1 MASTE
6 DVVLRLHY
14 NVQPWV
20 GLLTWNQN
28 QDIGLWA
35 KMKNGVSKKFELPAI
50 KKKEEDKKKA
60 NKV

>member
-6 DVVLRLHY
+6 DVTLRLHY

-28 QDIGLWA
+28 VDYGRWLKLQGGL
-35 KMKNGVSKKFELPAI
+35 SKKFNLPAL
-50 KKKEEDKKKA
+50 KKKDEGKTKTK
-60 NKV
+60 